1 MQIILYEFD
10 KNPNSTKRPKAAGL
24 TLECYLLEPTSIT
37 APSLSLQLPGNPGGY
52 NYAMIPEFNRYYFIE
67 DWVANNGR
75 WVASLSVDVLASFK
89 VSIGTSTQ
97 YVLRSAAEYDPQ
109 VQDMLY
115 PGKAVPIQE
124 IVSPSGSYS
133 NPFFANMYDGAY
145 IVGII
150 NSDTEAVGC
159 VSYYAFTNSQ
169 FRELC
174 SKLMSNITWMGDDF
188 GDVTV
193 DLLKSVFNPF
203 QYIVSCIYIPLSGEP
218 FAGTPRTNIQYGWWY
233 IETPC
238 TQIRVNIVS
247 TAPQFILPQHP
258 QAADRGEYLNGPPFS
273 SYTLYWPAVGQ
284 IPLNGDTLARAVTD
298 GRRLTVE
305 LTLDA
310 VTGKAVVNITAGDV
324 PIYLSSVQI
333 GVPVQL
339 AQLASDYIGFASNM
353 AQATGSAFSFD
364 FAGAAAS
371 VGNALMSL
379 IPKMQTSGSNGST
392 SGFLDGP
399 KIVAEFVEIVDDSPS
414 KRGRPLC
421 AERQLSTLPGYIITA
436 DAELEAP
443 CTSGELDR
451 IKGFLNGGFF
461 YE

>member
-1 MQIILYEFD
+1 MQIILYEFN
-10 KNPNSTKRPKAAGL
+10 KNPNSTKRPTAAGL
-24 TLECYLLEPTSIT
+24 ALECYLLEPTSIK

-52 NYAMIPEFNRYYFIE
+52 NYARIPEFDRYYFIE

-75 WVASLSVDVLASFK
+75 WVPSLFVDVLASFK
-89 VSIGTSTQ
+89 DSIGASTQ

-115 PGKAVPIQE
+115 PGKAEPVLEVVTPAAGY
-124 IVSPSGSYS
+124 V
-133 NPFFANMYDGAY
+133 NPFFSNMSDGTY

-150 NSDTEAVGC
+150 NSDTSAVGC
-159 VSYYAFTNSQ
+159 VSYYAFTNAQ

-193 DLLKSVFNPF
+193 DLLKSIFNPF
-203 QYIVSCIYIPLSGEP
+203 QYVVSCIYIPLSGTP
-218 FAGTPRTNIQYGWWY
+218 FDGTPRTAIQYGWWY

-238 TQIRVNIVS
+238 TQILRNTVT
-247 TAPQFILPQHP
+247 TAPQFIMPQHP
-258 QAADRGEYLNGPPFS
+258 QAAERGSFLNAPPFS

-284 IPLNGDTLARAVTD
+284 IPINGNSIAKAVTE
-298 GRRLTVE
+298 GERLNVE
-305 LTLDA
+305 LAIDA
-310 VTGKAVVNITAGDV
+310 VTGKGLFEIKTGTT
-324 PIYLSSVQI
+324 PIYTTGVQI

-339 AQLASDYIGFASNM
+339 AQLSSDYVGFASNM

-379 IPKMQTSGSNGST
+379 VPKMQTSGSNGSVV
-392 SGFLDGP
+392 GFATGP
-399 KIVAEFVEIVDDSPS
+399 RIVAEFVELADDFPS
-414 KRGRPLC
+414 NRGRPLC
-421 AERQLSTLPGYIITA
+421 AKRQLSTLPGYIITA

>member
-1 MQIILYEFD
+1 M
-10 KNPNSTKRPKAAGL
+10 
-24 TLECYLLEPTSIT
+24 
-37 APSLSLQLPGNPGGY
+37 
-52 NYAMIPEFNRYYFIE
+52 
-67 DWVANNGR
+67 
-75 WVASLSVDVLASFK
+75 
-89 VSIGTSTQ
+89 
-97 YVLRSAAEYDPQ
+97 
-109 VQDMLY
+109 
-115 PGKAVPIQE
+115 
-124 IVSPSGSYS
+124 
-133 NPFFANMYDGAY
+133 
-145 IVGII
+145 
-150 NSDTEAVGC
+150 
-159 VSYYAFTNSQ
+159 
-169 FRELC
+169 
-174 SKLMSNITWMGDDF
+174 
-188 GDVTV
+188 
-193 DLLKSVFNPF
+193 
-203 QYIVSCIYIPLSGEP
+203 
-218 FAGTPRTNIQYGWWY
+218 
-233 IETPC
+233 
-238 TQIRVNIVS
+238 
-247 TAPQFILPQHP
+247 
-258 QAADRGEYLNGPPFS
+258 
-273 SYTLYWPAVGQ
+273 
-284 IPLNGDTLARAVTD
+284 
-298 GRRLTVE
+298 
-305 LTLDA
+305 
-310 VTGKAVVNITAGDV
+310 
-324 PIYLSSVQI
+324 YLSAVQI